1 MVSVFA
7 PDAARS
13 LDGPAWLREQRLAA
27 AERVTASELP
37 TAEEEVWRYTRI
49 GDLDLDRFRLTGG
62 TAIDVRSVPQVRD
75 ALDQYADCAA
85 LVVLHNGRIVH
96 AERRDDRDKQ
106 SRLFVGSLAEHPAG
120 ATLLGSAAP
129 AAADVFAEMNTAFAA
144 DPLAIVIDA
153 GLELSA
159 PIVIVQWNDGDGAA
173 VFPRIVVRAGA
184 NSQATIVEHVLSS
197 DDTLLVAP
205 VVEVVVERDARLGYL
220 NVQQLGA
227 KAWQLASQVSTVEA
241 GATFSASTAAFGG
254 ESARQRTDCRLVG
267 RGATGVLQALY
278 FGNDEQLL
286 DFRTFQDH
294 AARDTTSNLLFKG
307 VVDDRARSVYT
318 GLIHVRPDARGTN
331 AFQTNRNIKL
341 SDDAWAESVPNLQIE
356 NNDVKCS
363 HASTVGPVD
372 EDQRFYLESRGL
384 HPSRAERLIVAG
396 FFDEVLEA
404 LPVRAARLPITQA
417 ITAKLRQETP

>member
-7 PDAARS
+7 PDVARS
-13 LDGPAWLREQRLAA
+13 LDGPEWLREWRRGA
-27 AERVTASELP
+27 AERVAAASLP

-49 GDLDLDRFRLTGG
+49 GDLAIDRFHLSDGLAGDAR
-62 TAIDVRSVPQVRD
+62 DVPQVKAVLEAYTD
-75 ALDQYADCAA
+75 TAA
-85 LVVLHNGRIVH
+85 VVVVHNGRVVH
-96 AERRDDRDKQ
+96 VDR
-106 SRLFVGSLAEHPAG
+106 SVGRGLHVGSLNDYPGGE
-120 ATLLGSAAP
+120 TLLGKAAP
-129 AAADVFAEMNTAFAA
+129 TATDLFAEMNNAFSA
-144 DPLAIVIDA
+144 DPLVVVVDPNVEID
-153 GLELSA
+153 A
-159 PIVIVQWNDGDGAA
+159 PIVVVHWNEGADAA
-173 VFPRIVVRAGA
+173 VFPRLVVRAGA
-184 NSQATIVEHVLSS
+184 NSHAVVVEHALSS
-197 DDTLLVAP
+197 GDTLMLAP
-205 VVEVVVERDARLGYL
+205 VVEMIVERDARFGYL

-227 KAWQLASQVSTVEA
+227 STWQLASHSSTVDS
-241 GATFSASTAAFGG
+241 GATLTASAAVFGG
-254 ESARQRTDCRLVG
+254 DSARHRTDCRLIG

-278 FGNDEQLL
+278 FGSGDQLL

-307 VVDDRARSVYT
+307 VIDDRAKSVYT

-384 HPSRAERLIVAG
+384 HPSRAERFIVAG
-396 FFDEVLEA
+396 FFDEVLDA
-404 LPVRAARLPITQA
+404 LPVAAARPLVAAA
-417 ITAKLRQETP
+417 ITAKLGEETP

>member
-13 LDGPAWLREQRLAA
+13 LDGPEWLREWRAA
-27 AERVTASELP
+27 AAQRVAASPLP
-37 TAEEEVWRYTRI
+37 TADEEVWRYSRI
-49 GDLDLDRFRLTGG
+49 GELAIDRFHLSQGI
-62 TAIDVRSVPQVRD
+62 APDARSVPRVRAVLD
-75 ALDQYADCAA
+75 AYADHAA
-85 LVVLHNGRIVH
+85 VVVLHNGHIV
-96 AERRDDRDKQ
+96 DVDR
-106 SRLFVGSLAEHPAG
+106 SIARGLHIGPLSEYGAG
-120 ATLLGSAAP
+120 ETLLGAASPSAS
-129 AAADVFAEMNTAFAA
+129 DVFAEMNNAFAA
-144 DPLAIVIDA
+144 DPLVVVIEANIEID
-153 GLELSA
+153 A
-159 PIVIVQWNDGDGAA
+159 PIVIVHWNDGADAA
-173 VFPRIVVRAGA
+173 VFPRLVVRAGA
-184 NSQATIVEHVLSS
+184 NSHAVLVEHALSS
-197 DDTLLVAP
+197 DDALMLAP
-205 VVEVVVERDARLGYL
+205 VVELVVERDARFGYL

-227 KAWQLASQVSTVEA
+227 HAWQLASHSSAVDT
-241 GATFSASTAAFGG
+241 GATLTASAAVFGG
-254 ESARQRTDCRLVG
+254 QSARHRTDCRLAG

-278 FGNDEQLL
+278 FGNGDQLL

-307 VVDDRARSVYT
+307 VIDDRARSVYT

-384 HPSRAERLIVAG
+384 HPSRAERFIVAG
-396 FFDEVLEA
+396 FFDEVLDA
-404 LPVRAARLPITQA
+404 LPVAAARPLVAAA
-417 ITAKLRQETP
+417 ITAKLGEETP